1 MGTPAT
7 PCDVMLFC
15 SVLFHNAVPA
25 GKAIGALKDSY
36 GETVYESGPMPFG
49 FTSYYEGELGS
60 PLYRILIAFYDPVPR
75 DSLPASK
82 LRSNA
87 IEETFTARGK
97 RSVNLDPGI
106 LSLENIC
113 LATTK
118 PYSHRIYLRSGIWG
132 EVTLMYQK
140 DSYRALPW
148 TYPDYASPG
157 MVEIFNSLREQYKE
171 KSRCRGV

>member
-1 MGTPAT
+1 MGVPAT

-15 SVLFHNAVPA
+15 SVLFHDAAPA
-25 GKAIGALKDSY
+25 GKAIVALKDIY
-36 GETVYESGPMPFG
+36 GEAIYESDPMPFD
-49 FTSYYEGELGS
+49 FTTYYEGELGS
-60 PLYRILIAFYDPVPR
+60 PLYRILIAFHDLVPR

-82 LRSNA
+82 LKSNA
-87 IEETFTARGK
+87 IEETFTVRGK

-118 PYSHRIYLRSGIWG
+118 PYSHRIYLGSGIWG

-148 TYPDYASPG
+148 TYPDYASSG
-157 MVEIFNSLREQYKE
+157 MIKIFNSLREQYKE
-171 KSRCRGV
+171 KSRCRGA

>member
-7 PCDVMLFC
+7 PCDVLLFC
-15 SVLFHNAVPA
+15 SVLFHDAVPA
-25 GKAIGALKDSY
+25 GKAIGALKNIY
-36 GETVYESGPMPFG
+36 GDTIYESGSMSFDY
-49 FTSYYEGELGS
+49 TSYYEEELGT
-60 PLYRILIAFYDPVPR
+60 PLYRILIAFLDPVPR
-75 DSLPASK
+75 DCLPDSK

-87 IEETFTARGK
+87 IEETFTVRGK

-118 PYSHRIYLRSGIWG
+118 PYSHRIYLGSGIWG
-132 EVTLMYQK
+132 ELTLMYQK

-157 MVEIFNSLREQYKE
+157 MIEIFNSLRDQYKE
-171 KSRCRGV
+171 KSRCHEV